1 MSNKATRP
9 ALVMYHKD
17 CADGFLAAAT
27 IKASGKLPG
36 AEYVP
41 VQYGDITVDNY
52 DEDWAHMAGDRKVW
66 IVDFSVKPDVMDR
79 LMEDAERVFWLDHH
93 KTAFEDYGLSIEK
106 TYRGTLLPE
115 RYDGK
120 LVGDLDNGR
129 SGAMIAWD
137 IAYNPANQPRINPPA
152 IIEHV
157 DDRDRWVWALPDT
170 RDVMAGFF
178 AEQPWDLD
186 EWADML
192 RDWVTQADR
201 NRTVL
206 RTSDMRKEG
215 RVLNKAMDADIEQL
229 MYSATPALINGDQR
243 GLIVNAPHKYASEL
257 GHKLAELSGTYAI
270 VWRTEGRRVFCSL
283 RGADGYDV
291 SELAKMFGG
300 GGHAGAAGFEC
311 DLTMLETFMGL

>member
-36 AEYVP
+36 ADYVP
-41 VQYGDITVDNY
+41 VQYGDITADNY
-52 DEDWAHMAGDRKVW
+52 DEDWAHLTGDREVW
-66 IVDFSVKPDVMDR
+66 IVDFSVKPDVMDK
-79 LMEDAERVFWLDHH
+79 LVADADRVFWLDHH
-93 KTAFEDYGLSIEK
+93 KTAFESYGLDIHE
-106 TYRGTLLPE
+106 TYAGGL
-115 RYDGK
+115 DGYRR
-120 LVGDLDNGR
+120 LVVDLDNDR
-129 SGAMIAWD
+129 SGALIAWHFFMD
-137 IAYNPANQPRINPPA
+137 SAAPAL
-152 IIEHV
+152 IEHV

-178 AEQPWDLD
+178 ASQPWDLD
-186 EWADML
+186 TWSAVLRDSNTHAWVTVDML
-192 RDWVTQADR
+192 
-201 NRTVL
+201 N
-206 RTSDMRKEG
+206 EG
-215 RVLNKAMDADIEQL
+215 RVLNKALDSDLEML
-229 MYSATPALINGDQR
+229 MHGATPALINGDQR

-283 RGADGYDV
+283 RGAPGYDV

-311 DLTMLETFMGL
+311 DLTMLETFMVL